1 MTDPAA
7 SPRDALALRLRT
19 IVAPYGTVREVK
31 MFGGVAFM
39 VDERMAVAAGRDGGL
54 LVRTDPAE
62 YDSLLLRGGMP
73 ARMGGDRSMGRGW
86 LTVPPPVIQDDAE
99 LAFWVQVG
107 VDSRNA
113 SA

>member
-7 SPRDALALRLRT
+7 SPRDALAHRLRD

-39 VDERMAVAAGRDGGL
+39 IDERMAVAAGREGDL
-54 LVRTDPAE
+54 LVRTDPAD
-62 YDSLLLRGGMP
+62 YDALLERGAAP
-73 ARMGGDRSMGRGW
+73 ALMGKDRPMGRGW

-99 LAFWVQVG
+99 LASWVRVG
-107 VDSRNA
+107 FDSRNA

>member
-39 VDERMAVAAGRDGGL
+39 VDERMAVAAGRDGVCSCARILQNTTVCYCEAGCL
-54 LVRTDPAE
+54 PSWVAIGRWA
-62 YDSLLLRGGMP
+62 GGGSP
-73 ARMGGDRSMGRGW
+73 FRRR
-86 LTVPPPVIQDDAE
+86 
-99 LAFWVQVG
+99 
-107 VDSRNA
+107 
-113 SA
+113 